1 MVIMGTRKEK
11 IMERLRVYSK
21 EMGYSYTLGPY
32 PTFEIIKKRPE
43 LVIRVILSEGFRERE
58 KMIRLLEEKGIS
70 YTFEEKTLERIGN
83 KKKIFAAAVFKKE
96 LEPIKEGNHLLLEEV
111 RDMGNLGTI
120 IRTMAG
126 FGFKDLVLLG
136 NTCDIFN
143 PKVIRG
149 SMGSFFGIRIS
160 AFENLSEYRKQW
172 KEQNIYAFVLDEES
186 RRLPE
191 IRYETPYTLCF
202 GNEGDG
208 LSEDFYGEGIQKIF
222 IPQTEDVDSLNLTL
236 ACGVGMYE
244 AWRHHV

>member
-1 MVIMGTRKEK
+1 
-11 IMERLRVYSK
+11 MERLRAYK
-21 EMGYSYTLGPY
+21 KDLEYSYTLGPF
-32 PTFEIIKKRPE
+32 PTFEIIEKRPD
-43 LVIRVILSEGFRERE
+43 LVLRVILSEDFREKD
-58 KMIRLLEEKGIS
+58 KMIQMIESEGIP

-96 LEPIKEGNHLLLEEV
+96 LDPIQEGNHLLLEEV

-136 NTCDIFN
+136 NTCDVFN

-149 SMGSFFGIRIS
+149 SMGSFFGMRIS
-160 AFENLSEYRKQW
+160 AYENLSEYRKQW
-172 KEQNIYAFVLDEES
+172 EDQNIYAFVLDDES
-186 RRLPE
+186 RRLHE
-191 IRYETPYTLCF
+191 IQYETPFTLCF
-202 GNEGDG
+202 GNEGAG

-222 IPQTEDVDSLNLTL
+222 IPQTDEVDSLNLTL